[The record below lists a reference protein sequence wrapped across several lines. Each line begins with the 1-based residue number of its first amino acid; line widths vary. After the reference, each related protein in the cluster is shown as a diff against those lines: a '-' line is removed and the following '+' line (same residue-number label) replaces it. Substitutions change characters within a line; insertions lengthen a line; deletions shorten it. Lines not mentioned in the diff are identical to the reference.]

1 MVEEDIHL
9 SYTGT
14 PFMTNFIN
22 NLSNSKIVSFFLL
35 NETNYEPND
44 PLPDMYCKL
53 DEYYH
58 FVIVAAYTFS
68 ILVKRVYVNKKCTIR
83 TKINSNRPNSYR
95 SCFDCSHFSTFS
107 LSRF

>member
-22 NLSNSKIVSFFLL
+22 
-35 NETNYEPND
+35 ETNYKPN

-58 FVIVAAYTFS
+58 FVIVAPYTFS
-68 ILVKRVYVNKKCTIR
+68 ILVKRVYVNKKCTII
-83 TKINSNRPNSYR
+83 TKINSNRPNLYR

-107 LSRF
+107 LFHF

>member
-14 PFMTNFIN
+14 PFMTNFI
-22 NLSNSKIVSFFLL
+22 

-58 FVIVAAYTFS
+58 FVIVAQYTFS
-68 ILVKRVYVNKKCTIR
+68 ILVKRVYMKKMYNKIR
-83 TKINSNRPNSYR
+83 RP
-95 SCFDCSHFSTFS
+95 
-107 LSRF
+107 